1 VAPTR
6 GLAGL
11 LARVTG
17 WETRSS
23 REVYTNQWLRVR
35 EDQVTRPDGS
45 DGLYGLLELHHPVSF
60 VVPVTDD
67 GEILLVRIERY
78 TVGDSLEVPSGNTD
92 GEDPEVAARRELREE
107 TGYVARD
114 WERLGVLHGL
124 NGVANVTAH
133 VFLARGLDH
142 VGGEQ
147 HEVEGITAVSA
158 YSWPDVRRMLADGSI
173 TDSETVGSLMLAA
186 IELGWA

>member
-1 VAPTR
+1 
-6 GLAGL
+6 
-11 LARVTG
+11 VTG

-23 REVYTNQWLRVR
+23 REVYRNQWIRVR
-35 EDQVTRPDGS
+35 EDQVVRPDGS
-45 DGLYGLLELHHPVSF
+45 DATYGVLELHHPVVF

-67 GEILLVRIERY
+67 GEVLLVRMARY
-78 TVGDSLEVPSGNTD
+78 TVGDSLEVPAGNTD
-92 GEDPEVAARRELREE
+92 GEDLEVAARRELREE

-142 VGGEQ
+142 VGGEE
-147 HEVEGITAVSA
+147 HEVEGITAVST
-158 YSWPDVRRMLADGSI
+158 YSWADVRRLIHDGTI
-173 TDSETVGSLMLAA
+173 TDSETVASLMVAA
-186 IELGWA
+186 IELGWV